1 MKVITAQELKD
12 TAKSV
17 LTSAGVTDSEATLV
31 ADHLTEANLRGRDS
45 HGISRLVGLV
55 KGLKNG
61 AIKAET
67 NVTVLQETPAMA
79 LLDANHSIGQLA
91 ALKATGMAIEKAK
104 KVGIGMVSMRNASHI
119 GFLGYYAEEAAKQG
133 TIGIFFTNTEPA
145 MSAWGGA
152 EPLLGTNPICV
163 GIPTRTEP
171 MLVDMATSVVARGKI
186 MEHERNGKPIP
197 KGWAIDK
204 DGSDT
209 EDASAA
215 LAGSLLPIAGPK
227 GYCLAFAF
235 DLLTGALAGASVGR
249 DVKGTAHADEVCT
262 KGDLFMAIDPQCF
275 NGLDDFLDR
284 VEHLGNQ
291 AKSSK
296 KAAGFSQILLPGDPE
311 LMTREKRL
319 KEGISINEKLWQ
331 QLTEMKE

>member
-1 MKVITAQELKD
+1 MKNISAQELKD
-12 TAKSV
+12 TATTI
-17 LTSAGVTDSEATLV
+17 LTSAGVVKNEAASI
-31 ADHLTEANLRGRDS
+31 ADHLVEANLRGRDS

-67 NVTVLQETPAMA
+67 KVTVLQETPAMA
-79 LLDANHSIGQLA
+79 LLDANHSIGQVV
-91 ALKATGMAIEKAK
+91 ALKATKMAIEKAK

-119 GFLGYYAEEAAKQG
+119 GFLGYYAEEAAQQG
-133 TIGIFFTNTEPA
+133 TVGMFFTNTEPA

-186 MEHERNGKPIP
+186 MESERNGTPIP

-235 DLLTGALAGASVGR
+235 DLLTGGLAGASVGR

-262 KGDLFMAIDPQCF
+262 KGDLFMVIDPQCF
-275 NGLDDFLDR
+275 NGSEDFLGK
-284 VEHLGNQ
+284 VEHLGDM

-296 KAAGFSQILLPGDPE
+296 KAAGVSNILLPGDPE
-311 LMTREKRL
+311 LMTREKRM
-319 KEGISINEKLWQ
+319 KEGIPLNENLWK
-331 QLTEMKE
+331 QLTEMKG